1 MILDLMLPELSG
13 IEVCRRLRHDSD
25 VPIIM
30 LTAKDDVS
38 DKVMGLDMGAD
49 DYMTKPF
56 AIEELL
62 ARIRVGLKKRRS
74 SAAETPAPASNV
86 LRAGGL
92 VLEPSSYTVTMNN
105 QPINLTKKEF
115 DLLKYL
121 MSHKGE
127 AVTRDAL
134 LTDVWGYDYAGDTNV
149 VDVYIRY
156 LRHKIDE
163 PFGVKTR
170 TPSAPSATCS
180 ASMTDRPKARRIRR
194 KKDVSPAAPK
204 PHGLPSTLSRIRLS
218 LSFRIAAHFSF
229 QLVRTFLP
237 ALLILTLAFAG
248 GTLYLAE
255 RDISRLQC
263 APLSA
268 DGTIALSVL
277 DDAEVTLL
285 PEARTDGII
294 VGQSA
299 YRLLDP
305 EAIFTEGRY
314 IVQAQHISGQSL
326 LISLNLSRPLAL
338 YCGAAAA
345 LVITDLFRMFY
356 FVWHRK
362 RLQKSVLAPIRD
374 ITDMAATLSANNL
387 SNRINIAGT
396 KNELKDLATVIN
408 SMLDRIE
415 TSYNSQKQF
424 VSDASHELRTPI
436 AVSGD
441 MPACCPAGARATRM
455 C

>member
-1 MILDLMLPELSG
+1 
-13 IEVCRRLRHDSD
+13 
-25 VPIIM
+25 
-30 LTAKDDVS
+30 
-38 DKVMGLDMGAD
+38 
-49 DYMTKPF
+49 
-56 AIEELL
+56 
-62 ARIRVGLKKRRS
+62 
-74 SAAETPAPASNV
+74 
-86 LRAGGL
+86 
-92 VLEPSSYTVTMNN
+92 MNN

-134 LTDVWGYDYAGDTNV
+134 LTDVWGYEYAGDTNV

-156 LRHKIDE
+156 LRHKIDG
-163 PFGVKTR
+163 PLGVKTLR
-170 TPSAPSATCS
+170 TIRAVGEPCS
-180 ASMTDRPKARRIRR
+180 ASIDMTVRRQQHIRR
-194 KKDVSPAAPK
+194 KPRMFPLPRPSRTGCRPPV
-204 PHGLPSTLSRIRLS
+204 PHS
-218 LSFRIAAHFSF
+218 
-229 QLVRTFLP
+229 LVRPPSASAPTFPLQP
-237 ALLILTLAFAG
+237 GAAASPRAARSWTTWRSVGRHAVP
-248 GTLYLAE
+248 
-255 RDISRLQC
+255 RLDATFRGC
-263 APLSA
+263 NAAPLSA
-268 DGTIALSVL
+268 GGAVAVSVL

-326 LISLNLSRPLAL
+326 LISLSLSRPLAL

-356 FVWHRK
+356 FVLHRK

-396 KNELKDLATVIN
+396 KKSVERTSRRCIN
-408 SMLDRIE
+408 SMLEPHRNI
-415 TSYNSQKQF
+415 
-424 VSDASHELRTPI
+424 LRQRE
-436 AVSGD
+436 AVRFRRF
-441 MPACCPAGARATRM
+441 A
-455 C
+455 